1 MVYDSVI
8 DRLWLS
14 NLLAPAW
21 PSFVQPGAV
30 SRQIPIDK
38 LSLKTL
44 RLFRTQERAS
54 LVLKSQEGRQLQPQ
68 EMAEEQTLPPLFLQ
82 ALSEEPDV
90 PPRPL
95 VSLFFFSF
103 WELSGTGYRVECS
116 FPSGCNFSGEKAA
129 LRALSSKYSWLSC
142 SCWWWQ
148 SCDWWKRWCHFAATE
163 CFCYIWLCIIYT
175 SCTYPMYTAW
185 WDFNEMNTVN
195 QYPLLQI

>member
-14 NLLAPAW
+14 NLLSPAW

-90 PPRPL
+90 PDL
-95 VSLFFFSF
+95 
-103 WELSGTGYRVECS
+103 
-116 FPSGCNFSGEKAA
+116 
-129 LRALSSKYSWLSC
+129 
-142 SCWWWQ
+142 
-148 SCDWWKRWCHFAATE
+148 
-163 CFCYIWLCIIYT
+163 
-175 SCTYPMYTAW
+175 
-185 WDFNEMNTVN
+185 
-195 QYPLLQI
+195 